1 MSWLTPE
8 QVAVEL
14 DLTVPTVHRL
24 CRDKELPG
32 ARKFAGKWRI
42 PSTAL
47 EPQPIPILAPRS
59 KRSAAQQRRT
69 A

>member
-24 CRDKELPG
+24 CRDEELPG